1 MSAALISLAVQ
12 AGAPLIRDIL
22 SKRIGAENTE
32 LAEGVLGLVA
42 NRAGVSVDHLPQKA
56 HIDPGSVRDAIVG
69 VEADEVPGLLAI
81 YAQDMEFAQATLA
94 ADQNGAAWKSAWR
107 PAGMYVIGFLWLWNV
122 VLLHVINAVF
132 KIALPPMPF
141 EQLFQLTALFSGL
154 YMGGHTAKDVAEKVA
169 GIFAAKRGGM

>member
-1 MSAALISLAVQ
+1 MSAALISLALQ
-12 AGAPLIRDIL
+12 AGAPLVRDIL
-22 SKRIGAENTE
+22 SKRLGAKNTE
-32 LAEGVLGLVA
+32 LAEGVLGLIA
-42 NRAGVSVDHLPQKA
+42 TRAGVNADELLDLANTKPEAVTE
-56 HIDPGSVRDAIVG
+56 AIVG
-69 VEADEVPGLLAI
+69 VEVDEVPGLLAI
-81 YAQDMEFAQATLA
+81 YAQDMEFAQVALA

>member
-1 MSAALISLAVQ
+1 MSAALISLALQ
-12 AGAPLIRDIL
+12 AGAPLVRDIL
-22 SKRIGAENTE
+22 SKRLGAKNTE
-32 LAEGVLGLVA
+32 LAEGVLGLIA
-42 NRAGVSVDHLPQKA
+42 TRAGVNADELLDLANTKPEAVTE
-56 HIDPGSVRDAIVG
+56 AIVG
-69 VEADEVPGLLAI
+69 VEVDEVPGLLAI
-81 YAQDMEFAQATLA
+81 YAQDMEFAQVALA

-154 YMGGHTAKDVAEKVA
+154 YMGGHTAKDVAGKVA